1 MPRRSAPEPV
11 KMAFEEKAIR
21 LPIAAIQPLRLVSAA
36 AKKQMKYAQIA
47 SSIKEVGIVEP
58 PIVARDRTAPG
69 SYLLLDGHIRIDV
82 LKDMGQDSVE
92 CLVAADDEAFT
103 YNKRV
108 NRLAI
113 IQEHKMIVKAIKSGV
128 SEDRIARVLNID
140 VKTLN
145 AKVRLLDHICP
156 EAADLLRDK
165 HIPASVFWVLKRMAP
180 LRQIECAELMIAMNK
195 YTLPYAQSL
204 FAATPQ
210 DQLIDRR
217 QRKVVK
223 GLSDVQVAA
232 MERESANLE
241 REFKLAEQSYGADH
255 LDLVLTKGYLTK
267 LLANARVVRY
277 LAQHHQGILSEFQR
291 VAELENAA
299 T

>member
-1 MPRRSAPEPV
+1 
-11 KMAFEEKAIR
+11 MAFEVAAVR

-36 AKKQMKYAQIA
+36 AKKTTKYAQIA

-58 PIVARDRTAPG
+58 PIVARDREALG
-69 SYLLLDGHIRIDV
+69 NYLLLDGHIRVDV
-82 LKDMGQDSVE
+82 LKDMGLDTVE
-92 CLVAADDEAFT
+92 CLVATDDEAFT

-113 IQEHKMIVKAIKSGV
+113 IQEHKMIVKAIERGV
-128 SEDRIARVLNID
+128 PEDRIARALNID
-140 VKTLN
+140 VRTLN
-145 AKVRLLDHICP
+145 AKVRLLENICS
-156 EAADLLRDK
+156 EAAELLRDK
-165 HIPASVFWVLKRMAP
+165 HIPTSVFWVLKRMAP

-204 FAATPQ
+204 YAATPQ

-217 QRKVVK
+217 RRKVVK
-223 GLSDVQVAA
+223 GLTDVQVAA

-241 REFKLAEQSYGADH
+241 REFKLAEQSYGPDH
-255 LDLVLTKGYLTK
+255 LDLVSTKGYLAK

-291 VAELENAA
+291 VAELESSGA
-299 T
+299 